1 MKDLENTYLR
11 VSLITNVDHIHN
23 RLRNIFLSAYDEA
36 RSRHLVTKRTE
47 DKSVNELA
55 RDLIVSVNAG
65 KTRNYNEWLFG
76 VSSSLCKYLNLVYSH
91 DQNEKCGV
99 HDIVTVMEEEF
110 YIEPTLIGE
119 GTLSPVT
126 GARLGSRNSIEV
138 TPGELLVEMTD
149 DQYDAI
155 DELFEYFD
163 AVVTSQRE
171 LYDRYGSKEL
181 IKFSADR
188 TTGFIF
194 IEFWGDVRVH
204 LYNELMSKGK

>member
-23 RLRNIFLSAYDEA
+23 RLRNIFLSTYDEA

-55 RDLIVSVNAG
+55 RDLIVSVSAG

-76 VSSSLCKYLNLVYSH
+76 VSSSLCKYLNRVYSH

-99 HDIVTVMEEEF
+99 HDIVSVMEEEF

-126 GARLGSRNSIEV
+126 GTRLGSRNSIEV

-163 AVVTSQRE
+163 SVVTSQRE

-188 TTGFIF
+188 GTGFIF